1 MAVFYGYSNAIFG
14 TQSTVN
20 GSTFNY
26 AFAPTFGGTWTYSG
40 TTTSFHVREND
51 GATQYNG
58 DPTNE
63 QVSAQEQLG
72 GTWEQVTLIDG
83 TYYQTIWDYTFEVT
97 APDGTVYRIAVID
110 VDLNNDDD
118 LNDTVGGVS
127 EDGYYLVFPDGVPPA
142 GVNYTIGGIVE
153 NDNNTPHLGLGAQ
166 IVCFAAG
173 TLIETPAGLTPVQY
187 LQPGDEV
194 VTRDAGPQELIWTG
208 ARRVDAIGGLAPI
221 VIKKGVLGNAR
232 DLVVSPQHR
241 MLLEGWKAELLFGMP
256 EVLVKAKDLVNGGT
270 VFQREGG
277 KINYH
282 HILFDQ
288 HQVVFAEGAAS
299 ESFHPGPRA
308 ISSMDIGTREELLK
322 LFPDLAMTGHH
333 AIPAAYTSLK
343 SHEAACLLH

>member
-26 AFAPTFGGTWTYSG
+26 NFAPTFGGTWTYTGPS
-40 TTTSFHVREND
+40 TSFHVREND

-63 QVSAQEQLG
+63 FVSGQEQFG
-72 GTWEQVTLIDG
+72 GIGEQVTLIDG

-118 LNDTVGGVS
+118 LDDTVGGAS

-142 GVNYTIGGIVE
+142 GVDYTIGGIVE
-153 NDNNTPHLGLGAQ
+153 NDDLTPHAGLGAQ
-166 IVCFAAG
+166 IVCFAAD
-173 TLIETPAGLTPVQY
+173 TLIETENGPVPVQY
-187 LQPGDEV
+187 LQPGDLV
-194 VTRDAGPQELIWTG
+194 MTRDAGLQELIWTG
-208 ARRVDAIGGLAPI
+208 ARRVDAVGDLAPI
-221 VIKKGVLGNAR
+221 VICKGALGNTR

-241 MLLEGWKAELLFGMP
+241 MLVEGWKTELLFGIS
-256 EVLVKAKDLVNGGT
+256 EVLVKAKDLVNGDT
-270 VFQREGG
+270 IHRREGG

-282 HILFDQ
+282 HILFDC
-288 HQVVFAEGAAS
+288 HRIVFAEGAPS
-299 ESFHPGPRA
+299 ESFHPGLQALGALDQGPR
-308 ISSMDIGTREELLK
+308 DELLR
-322 LFPDLAMTGHH
+322 LFPDLAD
-333 AIPAAYTSLK
+333 AATPVMQAAHRSLK
-343 SHEAACLLH
+343 PHEAACLLH